1 MPRVAFTTLGCK
13 VNQFETEVMEGL
25 FKQRGYEIL
34 PFDQVADVYVI
45 NTCSVTHLGEK
56 KSRQIIRRAI
66 RLNDKAIV
74 AVAGCYA
81 QVSPEEIE
89 AIEGVKVIV
98 GTQDRHRIV
107 DLVEEAVNSIS
118 PVNVVANI
126 MNAEHFEDIPLFD
139 TPGRTRAFLKIQEG
153 CTNFCTYCII
163 PYARGPLRSRPL
175 ESIITESE
183 KLIGA
188 GFREIV
194 LTGIHLGAYGR
205 GMEGNITLVD
215 AVKAVLSR
223 DGLTRLRLGSLE
235 SIEISDELITIM
247 QQDDRLC
254 DHLHLPLQAGDDTI
268 LKAMN
273 RHYTLAEYRQLINN
287 IKMSIPSIGISTDII
302 VGFPGETREMF
313 ENALQFVEKMNFSR
327 MHIFPYSR
335 RSGTPAAEFGEQ
347 VSEDEKKYR
356 VNKMQEL
363 ADRKAVEFQEQFL
376 NKQMDVLFEIENQK
390 KSAIIDGLTGN
401 YIRVYV
407 NGNENMQGRIYKV
420 LLLKT
425 YQDGLW
431 GEIIQ

>member
-66 RLNDKAIV
+66 RLNDKAVV

-89 AIEGVKVIV
+89 AIQGVNVIV

-107 DLVEEAVNSIS
+107 DLVEQAITSHS
-118 PVNVVANI
+118 TVNVVTSI
-126 MNAEHFEDIPLFD
+126 MNAQHFEDIPLFEA
-139 TPGRTRAFLKIQEG
+139 PGRTRAFLKIQEG

-175 ESIITESE
+175 ESVVRETE

-188 GFREIV
+188 GFKEIV

-205 GMEGNITLVD
+205 DVDDITLVD
-215 AVKAVLSR
+215 AVKAVLGVK
-223 DGLTRLRLGSLE
+223 GLVRLRLGSLE
-235 SIEISDELITIM
+235 SIEISEELLHIM

-254 DHLHLPLQAGDDTI
+254 SHLHLPLQAGDDQV
-268 LKAMN
+268 LQAMN
-273 RHYTLAEYRQLINN
+273 RHYTLDEYQRLIHN
-287 IKMSIPSIGISTDII
+287 IRSQIHDIAISTDII
-302 VGFPGETREMF
+302 VGFPGETVSMF
-313 ENALQFVEKMNFSR
+313 ENALQFVEKMDFSR

-335 RSGTPAAEFGEQ
+335 RSGTPAAEYPEQ
-347 VSEDEKKYR
+347 VPENEKKRR
-356 VNKMQEL
+356 VQRMQEL
-363 ADRKAVEFQEQFL
+363 AERKAAEFQQLFL
-376 NKQMDVLFEIENQK
+376 NKQLRVLFEMENDNNEN
-390 KSAIIDGLTGN
+390 IIDGLTSN
-401 YIRVYV
+401 YIRVYARD
-407 NGNENMQGRIYKV
+407 NKAMQGKLYTV
-420 LLLKT
+420 LLEKP
-425 YQDGLW
+425 YRDGLW
-431 GEIIQ
+431 GTIVN

>member
-66 RLNDKAIV
+66 RLNDKAVV

-89 AIEGVKVIV
+89 AIEGVRVIV

-118 PVNVVANI
+118 PVNVVTNI

-188 GFREIV
+188 GFKEIV

-205 GMEGNITLVD
+205 GMEDNITLVD

-247 QQDDRLC
+247 QYDDRLC

-268 LKAMN
+268 LKSMN
-273 RHYTLAEYRQLINN
+273 RHYNLAEYRQLINN

-335 RSGTPAAEFGEQ
+335 RSGTPAAQFSEQ

-376 NKQMDVLFEIENQK
+376 NKQLDVLFEIENQK
-390 KSAIIDGLTGN
+390 DSAIIDGLTGN

-407 NGNENMQGRIYKV
+407 NGNKNMQGKIYKV

-431 GEIIQ
+431 GEIVQ